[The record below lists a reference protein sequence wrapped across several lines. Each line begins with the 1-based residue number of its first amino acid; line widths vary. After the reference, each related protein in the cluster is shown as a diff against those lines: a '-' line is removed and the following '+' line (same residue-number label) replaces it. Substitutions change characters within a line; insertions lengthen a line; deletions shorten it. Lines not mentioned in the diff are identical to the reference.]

1 MTERPG
7 IAVVYLMWIPYGMS
21 YFRAFAGS
29 YERFSSGVD
38 HQLYIVFNGVDNDAV
53 PEAYIRLLHE
63 KNITFKDLRMS
74 SGQDIDAYFYAA
86 RQIDSEYILFL
97 NTYSTFNSSDW
108 LLKYYNG
115 FSVPGTA
122 AVGATASFQ
131 SHRSTVYAL
140 NDWKWNTS
148 KTLRVNFDKY
158 KLLVKAFF
166 YWSLLFKPF
175 PNPHLRTNAFMVRR
189 NLFLG
194 LIQPRLRTKFDA
206 YVFESGRKGMTN
218 QLLRRRHLIQVV
230 DKYGTLYPL
239 GKAKESHTFWIG
251 QQEGLLIAD
260 NQTRMYD
267 QADQLEKTKLTRLAW
282 GKNEEI

>member
-21 YFRAFAGS
+21 YFRDFVGS

-38 HQLYIVFNGVDNDAV
+38 HQLFIVFNGVDNEDAT
-53 PEAYIRLLHE
+53 EAYIRLLQE
-63 KNITFKDLRMS
+63 RNITFRELRMI

-97 NTYSTFNSSDW
+97 NTYSTFNASDW

-131 SHRSTVYAL
+131 SYSSAVYVL
-140 NDWKWNTS
+140 NDWKWNSS

-166 YWSLLFKPF
+166 YWSLLFKSF

-189 NLFLG
+189 NVFLG
-194 LIQPRLRTKFDA
+194 LIRRNLRTKFDA

-218 QLLRRRHLIQVV
+218 QLLRRRHLVYVV

-239 GKAKESHTFWIG
+239 DRAKESHAFWIG

-267 QADQLEKTKLTRLAW
+267 RADPLERTKLTRLAW